1 MGAAASKEGILAKSV
16 VSGAVPVF
24 LFVVSVT
31 ALMWVCHSVPR
42 EAATSKLALSTAA
55 TAEAAGEEFECDGGE
70 CAGGECRGPDA
81 ESAWRNDKER
91 EPRHSAQR
99 L

>member
-1 MGAAASKEGILAKSV
+1 LKEGILAKSV

-42 EAATSKLALSTAA
+42 EAAASKLALSTAA
-55 TAEAAGEEFECDGGE
+55 TAEAAEEEFECDRWE
-70 CAGGECRGPDA
+70 GPCPNPD
-81 ESAWRNDKER
+81 SAWRDDADR
-91 EPRHSAQR
+91 EPPHSVQR